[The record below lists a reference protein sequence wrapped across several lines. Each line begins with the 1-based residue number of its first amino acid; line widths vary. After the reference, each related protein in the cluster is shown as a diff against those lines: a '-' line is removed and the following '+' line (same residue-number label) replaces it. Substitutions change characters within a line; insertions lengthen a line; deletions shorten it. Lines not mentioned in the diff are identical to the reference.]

1 MMLRPSQKHATSCNI
16 VARTV
21 LHTFGH
27 PVTTCCKML
36 DLVWKCCKTLRTF
49 GQSFITSYN
58 AIQQYCKM
66 LKCCVHLAAPLRASF
81 ILTCHGLRTSHTTG
95 VFSSLTFE
103 SNITGYRYKCSL
115 WIGVF
120 VVKSYHELLLSI
132 MEFDKLINNC
142 DHCVLYF
149 CFFVCFLIAIFAI
162 VFFSSSSS
170 LWTSSWIVTVTSQ
183 TKQ

>member
-1 MMLRPSQKHATSCNI
+1 MLSVKRQI
-16 VARTV
+16 VLRRGQHCCAQRV
-21 LHTFGH
+21 AHVWSPCSNMLLQGVVTF
-27 PVTTCCKML
+27 C
-36 DLVWKCCKTLRTF
+36 
-49 GQSFITSYN
+49 SFITSYD
-58 AIQQYCKM
+58 AIQHYSKM

-81 ILTCHGLRTSHTTG
+81 ILTCHGLRTSHATG